1 MAIRTI
7 RKDED
12 PILRKKSREVDKIN
26 HRILTLLDDM
36 AETMH
41 QAEGV
46 GLAAPQVGVLKRVI
60 VLDVGEG
67 LIEMINPE
75 IVEKEG
81 EQCGPEGCLSIP
93 EQSGTVIRP
102 RKVKVKAL
110 NRHSQEFE
118 MEAENLLARAICHE
132 IDHLNGVLFTDI
144 TLSEEEAKAYE
155 MTINESEND
164 RGEKISD

>member
-60 VLDVGEG
+60 VLDIGEG

-102 RKVKVKAL
+102 RMVKVKAL

-132 IDHLNGVLFTDI
+132 IDHLNGILFTDI
-144 TLSEEEAKAYE
+144 MLSEEEAEAYE

-164 RGEKISD
+164 RGEKVSD